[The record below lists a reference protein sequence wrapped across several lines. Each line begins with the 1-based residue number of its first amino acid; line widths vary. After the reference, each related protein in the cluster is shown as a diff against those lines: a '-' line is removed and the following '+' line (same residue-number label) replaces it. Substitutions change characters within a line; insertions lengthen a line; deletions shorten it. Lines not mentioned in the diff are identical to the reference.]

1 MSEPVVETVEVNP
14 PAQQSEGISE
24 EELEGIVGR
33 VVDARLVPLQE
44 SIAAIQPLDVDT
56 LRFGILEDIT
66 NLFSSQSGGIDEG
79 KLTQSISSLLDSKL
93 KGIGSTTTVT
103 RKAGPLSRYLGFG

>member
-33 VVDARLVPLQE
+33 VVDSRLVPLQE
-44 SIAAIQPLDVDT
+44 SINAIQPLDVDT
-56 LRFGILEDIT
+56 LRSGILEDIT
-66 NLFSSQSGGIDEG
+66 SALSGHSGSTIDEG
-79 KLTQSISSLLDSKL
+79 KLAQTIGRLLDDKL
-93 KGIGSTTTVT
+93 KGIGSGNVT
-103 RKAGPLSRYLGFG
+103 RRAGPISRWLGLV